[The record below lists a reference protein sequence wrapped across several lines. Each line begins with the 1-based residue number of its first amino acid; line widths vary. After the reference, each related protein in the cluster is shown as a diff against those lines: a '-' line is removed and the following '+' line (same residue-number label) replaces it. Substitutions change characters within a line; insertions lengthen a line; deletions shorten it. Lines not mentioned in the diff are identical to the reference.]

1 MYDLIILGGGP
12 GGYVAAI
19 LGLKKGLKVLLI
31 EKDKV
36 GGVCLN
42 RGCIPTKTMIHYA
55 KLLEKV
61 NSSVKSGIFEGD
73 LSVNYRL
80 LYEKK
85 NKVVNTLVES
95 VVKIIKKLGGE
106 IIYGE
111 GKLISPNTVQVK
123 GEIYKSKYVIIAVGS
138 VPLVPESWKDVFTGE
153 KALDWESLPK
163 SVVVVGGGVIGVE
176 MSYWLNALGV
186 KVEIVEMMDSII
198 PNGDKNLIKILTREL
213 KKRKIK
219 LNMGQPVMDIKNDGE
234 NFVVVTDKKEIIGEK
249 VIVALG
255 RRASA
260 EWGGDFIGRNSR
272 GWVTVDE
279 FWRTNVPDHFAIGD
293 ITGKGM
299 LAHTAMFSAE
309 QVIKLIVGDEA
320 IPYDDTFVPKVVYT
334 EPEFAWVGL
343 TEEQIQRKNIEYGTG
358 DFLVRGTGRALAEDA
373 LAGESLVYFEK
384 GSGKILGV
392 HFIGENGGE
401 IIHAAVV
408 AISNGL
414 TVKDFEKV
422 IAAHPTIT
430 EGLKESFSDTIGWAI
445 HKL

>member
-19 LGLKKGLKVLLI
+19 LGLKKGLNVLLI

-55 KLLEKV
+55 KLFEKV

-73 LSVNYRL
+73 LSVNYRS

-85 NKVVNTLVES
+85 NKVVNTLVDS

-106 IIYGE
+106 IVYGE

-123 GEIYKSKYVIIAVGS
+123 GEIYKSKYIIIAAGS

-186 KVEIVEMMDSII
+186 NVEIVEMMDSII
-198 PNGDKNLIKILTREL
+198 PNGDRNLIKILTREL

-219 LNMGQPVMDIKNDGE
+219 LNLGQPVMDIKNDGE
-234 NFVVVTDKKEIIGEK
+234 NFVVVTDKKEITGEK

-260 EWGGDFIGRNSR
+260 EWGGDFIGKNSR

-279 FWRTNVPDHFAIGD
+279 FWRTDVPDHFAIGD
-293 ITGKGM
+293 ITG
-299 LAHTAMFSAE
+299 
-309 QVIKLIVGDEA
+309 
-320 IPYDDTFVPKVVYT
+320 
-334 EPEFAWVGL
+334 
-343 TEEQIQRKNIEYGTG
+343 
-358 DFLVRGTGRALAEDA
+358 
-373 LAGESLVYFEK
+373 
-384 GSGKILGV
+384 
-392 HFIGENGGE
+392 
-401 IIHAAVV
+401 
-408 AISNGL
+408 
-414 TVKDFEKV
+414 
-422 IAAHPTIT
+422 
-430 EGLKESFSDTIGWAI
+430 
-445 HKL
+445 